1 MMPNLN
7 MTFVLGHLTMKKMGK
22 GITLSEEEFGVL
34 LKELGNK

>member
-1 MMPNLN
+1 MNK
-7 MTFVLGHLTMKKMGK
+7 FSMKKKGK